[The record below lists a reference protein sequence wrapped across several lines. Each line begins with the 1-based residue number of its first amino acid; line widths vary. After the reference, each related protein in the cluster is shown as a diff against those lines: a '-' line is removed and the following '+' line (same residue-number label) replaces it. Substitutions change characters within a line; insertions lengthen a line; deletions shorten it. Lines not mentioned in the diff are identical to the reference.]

1 MTSKK
6 NEAGRPPKITDKIV
20 NEMKQYMVAGLSLKD
35 ACTLLEIGYNTWND
49 YERNHP
55 DIRAKRKAWQ
65 NMLKAQA
72 QANIAKQVL
81 SVKDPSWSSY
91 ILDRELK
98 LEEKRANSS
107 LIRARAKRE
116 RIQATLLQKQV
127 EQTDQVAGKALD
139 KMQDLTTEQL
149 ISLTHLADEDDEEDE
164 T

>member
-1 MTSKK
+1 MASE
-6 NEAGRPPKITDKIV
+6 NNGAGRPPKITDKLIK
-20 NEMKQYMVAGLSLKD
+20 EMKQYMVAGLSLKD

-49 YERNHP
+49 YERHHP
-55 DIRAKRKAWQ
+55 NIRAKRKAWQ

-81 SVKDPSWSSY
+81 NEKDPSWSSY
-91 ILDRELK
+91 VLDRELK

-116 RIQATLLQKQV
+116 RIQAKLLQKQV
-127 EQTDQVAGKALD
+127 EQTGQVADKALD
-139 KMQDLTTEQL
+139 KMQGLTTEQL
-149 ISLTHLADEDDEEDE
+149 ISLTHLADEEDEDE